1 MNKHFIFSLLF
12 GASLVLSANIVQAQ
26 NSESYESLMK
36 KGNDKFSAKDYI
48 SAKTYYEMALKQKAN
63 DPTAKQKLSETVKK
77 IQEDGAR
84 QEVFYAHLDEGD
96 RLNGMQKYEEA
107 LAEYE
112 AALAVFPDDKYVTAQ
127 AEAVRVILKERKDK
141 QDAFDL
147 AMSQGETLLEE
158 ENFDAAI
165 MQFETA
171 IEIFPTDKLPK
182 EKLAE
187 AMQKKQLYEEKMA
200 RFDKLMEEANQFGL
214 RKNYDAAIGKIDE
227 ALALFPNDLSASAK
241 REEYQAAKGTADRY
255 NGIIAEADRL
265 YEAKA
270 YREAKVQYQSALTVV
285 SGDAYATDMIA
296 RLDPLIAELEA
307 QEEAERLA
315 AEELAARLAAE
326 AEAARIAAEEEAARI
341 AAEEEAARLAA
352 EEAARIAA
360 EEEAARIAAEQEA
373 ARLAAE
379 EAARIAAEEEAARLA
394 AEAEAARI
402 AAEEEAARLA
412 AEAEA
417 ARIAAEEEAAR
428 QAALAAAEAER
439 QATIKAMLDE
449 ADALFNQQ
457 EYATAK
463 VKYQEVVAFDEGNAT
478 ATAKISQI
486 DGIFAQM
493 AAELQQHFNDAMNAG
508 NQAMSAER
516 FAEAITHYQSALVYK
531 PEDENAAKQLAA
543 AEKAEND
550 RIAALRV
557 QYDAFI
563 KEGDANFKS
572 NTFDKAIEAYTKAEE
587 LGLESYPTEMIARI
601 GEIIEQNKLYEL
613 NSEPTLLAAGQ
624 AKRFEF
630 NKIDIAVRRSN
641 YVIIKVRNPHPE
653 KTFPMIVSFGG
664 AGGKNG
670 GFVLP
675 IAATEEEKTF
685 IFRIGSQY
693 KWFSEDNT
701 WIELVS
707 ENNEIEISKVEV
719 SRSN

>member
-1 MNKHFIFSLLF
+1 MHKKFIFTVLF
-12 GASLVLSANIVQAQ
+12 GASLVLSANFVQAQ

-36 KGNDKFSAKDYI
+36 KGNEKYSAKDYI
-48 SAKTYYEMALKQKAN
+48 SAKTYFEMALKQKAN

-107 LAEYE
+107 LTEYE
-112 AALAVFPDDKYVTAQ
+112 AALAVFPEDKYVTSQ
-127 AEAVRVILKERKDK
+127 AESIRAILKERQDK
-141 QDAFDL
+141 QDAYNL

-171 IEIFPTDKLPK
+171 SSIFPTDKLPK
-182 EKLAE
+182 EKMAE
-187 AMQKKQLYEEKMA
+187 ARQKKQLYNEKVA
-200 RFDKLMEEANQFGL
+200 RFDKLMEEANQLGL
-214 RKNYDAAIGKIDE
+214 RKNYDAAISKIDE
-227 ALALFPNDLSASAK
+227 ALTVFPNDLNANAK
-241 REEYQAAKGTADRY
+241 RNEYQAAKGITDQY

-270 YREAKVQYQSALTVV
+270 YREAKSQYQSALAVV

-296 RLDPLIAELEA
+296 RLDPLIAQQDA
-307 QEEAERLA
+307 EEAARLA
-315 AEELAARLAAE
+315 AEAEAARLAAE
-326 AEAARIAAEEEAARI
+326 AEAARIAAEEEAARL
-341 AAEEEAARLAA
+341 AAEAEAARLAA
-352 EEAARIAA
+352 EAEAARIAA

-379 EAARIAAEEEAARLA
+379 EAARIAAEAEAARLA

-402 AAEEEAARLA
+402 AAEEEA
-412 AEAEA
+412 E
-417 ARIAAEEEAAR
+417 R

-463 VKYQEVVAFDEGNAT
+463 VKYQEVIAFDEGNAT
-478 ATAKISQI
+478 ATAKVKEI

-493 AAELQQHFNDAMNAG
+493 AAELQQHFDDAMNAG
-508 NQAMSAER
+508 NQAMSAEK

-531 PEDENAAKQLAA
+531 PEDATAKAQLAA
-543 AEKAEND
+543 AEKAESD

-557 QYDAFI
+557 QYNAFI

-587 LGLESYPTEMIARI
+587 LGLETYPTEMIARI

-613 NSEPTLLAAGQ
+613 NSEPTLLAAGE
-624 AKRFEF
+624 AKRFDF

-664 AGGKNG
+664 SGGKNG

>member
-1 MNKHFIFSLLF
+1 MLF
-12 GASLVLSANIVQAQ
+12 GTALVFGANIATAQ
-26 NSESYESLMK
+26 ESETYETLMK
-36 KGNDKFSAKDYI
+36 KGNDKFGAKDYI

-63 DPTAKQKLSETVKK
+63 DPTAKQKLNETVKK
-77 IQEDGAR
+77 IKEDGAR

-96 RLNGMQKYEEA
+96 RLNGQEKYEEA
-107 LAEYE
+107 LSEYE
-112 AALAVFPDDKYVTAQ
+112 AALSVFPDDKYATAQ
-127 AEAVRVILKERKDK
+127 ADAIRAILQERKDK

-171 IEIFPTDKLPK
+171 IGIFPTDKLPK

-187 AMQKKQLYEEKMA
+187 AKQKKQLYAEKTA

-214 RKNYDAAIGKIDE
+214 RKNYDAAITKIDE
-227 ALALFPNDLSASAK
+227 ALTLFPNDLTASTK
-241 REEYQAAKGTADRY
+241 RNEYQAAKGVADQY

-270 YREAKVQYQSALTVV
+270 YREAKTQYQNALAVV

-296 RLDPLIAELEA
+296 RLDPLIAQQDA
-307 QEEAERLA
+307 EEAARLA
-315 AEELAARLAAE
+315 AEAEAARLAAE
-326 AEAARIAAEEEAARI
+326 AEAARIAAEQ
-341 AAEEEAARLAA
+341 EAARLAA
-352 EEAARIAA
+352 EA
-360 EEEAARIAAEQEA
+360 EAARIAAEQEA

-379 EAARIAAEEEAARLA
+379 EAARIAAEQEAARLA
-394 AEAEAARI
+394 AEQ
-402 AAEEEAARLA
+402 EAARLA
-412 AEAEA
+412 AEEA

-428 QAALAAAEAER
+428 QAALAAA
-439 QATIKAMLDE
+439 
-449 ADALFNQQ
+449 
-457 EYATAK
+457 
-463 VKYQEVVAFDEGNAT
+463 
-478 ATAKISQI
+478 
-486 DGIFAQM
+486 
-493 AAELQQHFNDAMNAG
+493 AELQAQFDQAMNAG
-508 NQAMSAER
+508 NQAMSAEQ
-516 FAEAITHYQSALVYK
+516 FAEAITHFQSALVYK

-550 RIAALRV
+550 RVAALRT
-557 QYDAFI
+557 QYNAFI
-563 KEGDANFKS
+563 KDGDANFRS

-587 LGLESYPTEMIARI
+587 LNLETYPTEMIARI

-613 NSEPTLLAAGQ
+613 NSEPITLAAGE
-624 AKRFEF
+624 AKRFDF

-641 YVIIKVRNPHPE
+641 YVIVKVRNPHPE

-675 IAATEEEKTF
+675 VAATEAEKTF
-685 IFRIGSQY
+685 IFRIGSIY

-701 WIELVS
+701 WIEFVS
-707 ENNEIEISKVEV
+707 ENNEVEISKVEV

>member
-1 MNKHFIFSLLF
+1 MNKRLLFSILF
-12 GASLVLSANIVQAQ
+12 GAALAIGTDIATAQ
-26 NSESYESLMK
+26 TTETYESLMK
-36 KGNDKFSAKDYI
+36 KGNDKYAAKDYI
-48 SAKTYYEMALKQKAN
+48 SAKTYFEMALKQKNGDA
-63 DPTAKQKLSETVKK
+63 TAKQKLSETVKK

-84 QEVFYAHLDEGD
+84 QEVFYYHLDEGD
-96 RLNGMQKYEEA
+96 RLNGQQKYEEA
-107 LAEYE
+107 LTEYE
-112 AALAVFPDDKYVTAQ
+112 AALAVFPNDKYVTAQ
-127 AEAVRVILKERKDK
+127 ADAVRAILQERKDK

-165 MQFETA
+165 MQFEAA
-171 IEIFPTDKLPK
+171 IAIFPADKLPK
-182 EKLAE
+182 EKLAD
-187 AMQKKQLYEEKMA
+187 AKQRKQLYNEKVT
-200 RFDKLMEEANQFGL
+200 RFDKFMEEANQYGL
-214 RKNYDAAIGKIDE
+214 RKNYDAAIAKIDE
-227 ALALFPNDLSASAK
+227 ALALFPNDMNANAK
-241 REEYQAAKGTADRY
+241 RSEYQAAKGTADLY

-265 YEAKA
+265 YEAKS
-270 YREAKVQYQSALTVV
+270 YREAKVQYQSALSVV
-285 SGDAYATDMIA
+285 SGDPYATDMLS
-296 RLDPLIAELEA
+296 RLDPLIAQQDE
-307 QEEAERLA
+307 EEAARLA
-315 AEELAARLAAE
+315 AEAEAARLAAE
-326 AEAARIAAEEEAARI
+326 AEAARIAAEAEAARLAAEAEAARLAAEAEAARI
-341 AAEEEAARLAA
+341 AAEA
-352 EEAARIAA
+352 
-360 EEEAARIAAEQEA
+360 EAARIAAEQEA

-379 EAARIAAEEEAARLA
+379 
-394 AEAEAARI
+394 EAARI

-449 ADALFNQQ
+449 ADALFDNQ

-463 VKYQEVVAFDEGNAT
+463 VKYQEVVAFDAGNTT

-493 AAELQQHFNDAMNAG
+493 AAELEQHFNEAMNAG
-508 NQAMSAER
+508 NQAMGAEK

-531 PEDENAAKQLAA
+531 PEDATAQTQLSA

-550 RIAALRV
+550 RVAALRAL
-557 QYDAFI
+557 YNAFI
-563 KEGDANFKS
+563 KEGDANFKT

-587 LGLESYPTEMIARI
+587 LNLEAYPTEMIARI

-624 AKRFEF
+624 AKRFDF

-675 IAATEEEKTF
+675 VAATEAEKTF
-685 IFRIGSQY
+685 IFRIGSLY

-707 ENNEIEISKVEV
+707 ENNEVEISKVEV